1 MPSKRRSAPSARRN
15 LYRDVTE
22 SVITALEAGTVPWV
36 RPWTAT
42 GKSASALRPDN
53 ASTGRPYSGI
63 NILLLWSA
71 LFDNGWTSSQ
81 WLTYRQAR
89 KLGGHVRR
97 GERGTWI
104 FYADR
109 FVPKAER
116 ERAER
121 EGTVAQSIPMLKS
134 YTVFNV
140 AQCDDLPEAL
150 TPDRDPPNGEDLA
163 DEARRLIQA
172 TGADIR
178 HGGDRAFYRRRDD
191 FIQMPP
197 FSAFPEAL
205 DYLRTLLHELTHWTG
220 HSERL
225 DRQFGKR
232 FADEAY
238 AREELV
244 AELGAAYLCASL
256 GLEPTLQHASYINF
270 WLDVLKRDHYAIFR
284 AASLASRA
292 SDYLL
297 AFRDEQHTPLAA

>member
-1 MPSKRRSAPSARRN
+1 MAYKRRSAPNARRN
-15 LYRDVTE
+15 LYRNVTE
-22 SVITALEAGTVPWV
+22 SVIAALENGTVPWV
-36 RPWTAT
+36 RPWNAT
-42 GKSASALRPDN
+42 GRSASALMPDN
-53 ASTGRPYSGI
+53 PSTGRPYSGI
-63 NILLLWSA
+63 NILLLWSS
-71 LFDNGWTSSQ
+71 LFDNGWVTSR
-81 WLTYRQAR
+81 WLTYRQAL

-97 GERGTWI
+97 GEHGTWI
-104 FYADR
+104 FYANR

-116 ERAER
+116 ERADR

-140 AQCDDLPEAL
+140 AQCEDLPEAL
-150 TPDRDPPNGEDLA
+150 TPDTDPPNREDLS
-163 DEARRLIQA
+163 DEATALIQA

-191 FIQMPP
+191 FIQMPA
-197 FSAFPEAL
+197 FSAFPESL
-205 DYLRTLLHELTHWTG
+205 DYVRTVLHELTHWTG
-220 HSERL
+220 HSDRL

-232 FADEAY
+232 FGDQAY

-256 GLEPTLQHASYINF
+256 GLEPTLQHASYINT
-270 WLDVLKRDHYAIFR
+270 WLDVLKSDHYAIFR

-297 AFRDEQHTPLAA
+297 AFREDQHTPLAA

>member
-1 MPSKRRSAPSARRN
+1 MPCKRRGAPNARRD
-15 LYRDVTE
+15 LYRNVTE
-22 SVITALEAGTVPWV
+22 SVIAALEDGTVPWV
-36 RPWTAT
+36 RPWRAT

-53 ASTGRPYSGI
+53 ASTGRAYSGI

-71 LFDNGWTSSQ
+71 LFDNGWATSR
-81 WLTYRQAR
+81 WLTYRQAL

-97 GERGTWI
+97 GERGTGV

-121 EGTVAQSIPMLKS
+121 EGTVARSIPMLKS

-140 AQCDDLPEAL
+140 AQCEDLPETA
-150 TPDRDPPNGEDLA
+150 TPDTDPPNREELS
-163 DEARRLIQA
+163 DEARALIEA

-178 HGGDRAFYRRRDD
+178 HGGERAFYRRRED
-191 FIQMPP
+191 FIQMPA
-197 FSAFPEAL
+197 FSAFPQPL
-205 DYLRTLLHELTHWTG
+205 DYVRTLLHELTHWTG
-220 HSERL
+220 HPDRL

-256 GLEPTLQHASYINF
+256 GLEPTLQHASYIDS
-270 WLDVLKRDHYAIFR
+270 WLEVLRRDHQAIFL

-292 SDYLL
+292 SDHLL
-297 AFRDEQHTPLAA
+297 AFREDQHTPLAA

>member
-1 MPSKRRSAPSARRN
+1 MPYQRRGAPNARRN
-15 LYRDVTE
+15 LYRNVTE
-22 SVITALEAGTVPWV
+22 SVIAALEKGTVPWV
-36 RPWTAT
+36 RPWKAT
-42 GKSASALRPDN
+42 GRSASALMPDN
-53 ASTGRPYSGI
+53 AATGRPYSGI

-71 LFDNGWTSSQ
+71 LFDHGWMSST
-81 WLTYRQAR
+81 WLTYRQAL

-97 GERGTWI
+97 GEHGTWI

-140 AQCDDLPEAL
+140 AQCEDLPGAA
-150 TPDRDPPNGEDLA
+150 TPDTGPPKRGELG
-163 DEARRLIQA
+163 DEARALIDA

-178 HGGDRAFYRRRDD
+178 HGGERAFYRRRDD
-191 FIQMPP
+191 FIQMPA
-197 FSAFPEAL
+197 FTAFPEPL
-205 DYLRTLLHELTHWTG
+205 DYVRTLLHELTHWTG

-225 DRQFGKR
+225 NRQFGKH

-256 GLEPTLQHASYINF
+256 GLEPTLQHASYISS
-270 WLDVLKRDHYAIFR
+270 WLDVLKRDHHAVFR

-297 AFRDEQHTPLAA
+297 AFRADPLPSLAA

>member
-1 MPSKRRSAPSARRN
+1 MAYKRRSAPNARRN
-15 LYRDVTE
+15 LYRNVTE
-22 SVITALEAGTVPWV
+22 SVIAALESGTVPWV
-36 RPWTAT
+36 RPWNAT
-42 GKSASALRPDN
+42 GRSASALMPDN
-53 ASTGRPYSGI
+53 PSTGRPYSGI

-71 LFDNGWTSSQ
+71 LFDNGWVTSR
-81 WLTYRQAR
+81 WLTYRQAL

-97 GERGTWI
+97 GEHGTWI
-104 FYADR
+104 FYANR

-116 ERAER
+116 ERADR

-140 AQCDDLPEAL
+140 AQCEDLPEAL
-150 TPDRDPPNGEDLA
+150 TPDTDPPNREDLS
-163 DEARRLIQA
+163 DEATALIQA

-191 FIQMPP
+191 FIQMPA

-205 DYLRTLLHELTHWTG
+205 DYVRTVLHELTHWTG
-220 HSERL
+220 HSDRL

-256 GLEPTLQHASYINF
+256 GLEPTLQHASYINT
-270 WLDVLKRDHYAIFR
+270 WLEVLKRDHYAIFR

-297 AFRDEQHTPLAA
+297 AFREDQHTPLAA